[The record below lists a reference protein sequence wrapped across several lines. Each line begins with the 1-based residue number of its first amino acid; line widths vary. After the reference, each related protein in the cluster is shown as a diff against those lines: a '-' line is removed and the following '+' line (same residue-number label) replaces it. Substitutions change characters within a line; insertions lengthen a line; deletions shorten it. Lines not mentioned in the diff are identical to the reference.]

1 MQYLDKFLLPR
12 NEEILLHDLCSFNN
26 VSNAYPFNIFEEKGL
41 KELDFERVTI
51 FYGGNGSGKT
61 TLLNVIAEKL
71 KLNRLSPFNKSE
83 LFSSYVDCC
92 EYKTCTEEWGS
103 KTVPSNSRIITSDD
117 VFEYMLAVRDNNEYL
132 EDKKEKVT
140 QDWIQKRYGETIVF
154 NSMQDYEDVRT
165 QLLAR
170 KKSVSQK
177 KYVKRAVE
185 PLSRLR
191 SNGETALMFF
201 KERLENDTLYC
212 LDEPENSLSPKM
224 QLELVKLLE
233 ELARYCDCQF
243 IIATH
248 SPFLLAIN
256 NAKIY
261 DLDSNPVDI
270 KKWWELDNTKTYFNF
285 FNEHKHLF
293 QSKD

>member
-1 MQYLDKFLLPR
+1 MLYLEKFILPKR
-12 NEEILLHDLCSFNN
+12 EDVALHYLCVEGDVANG
-26 VSNAYPFNIFEEKGL
+26 YPFCLFEEKNL

-71 KLNRLSPFNKSE
+71 KLKRLSPFNTSE
-83 LFSSYVDCC
+83 LFNNYVDMC
-92 EYKTCTEEWGS
+92 EYKTCIEEWGR

-117 VFEYMLAVRDNNEYL
+117 VFEYMLSVRDNNEYIQ
-132 EDKKEKVT
+132 EKRSNVA
-140 QDWIQKRYGETIVF
+140 QDWVQQRYGETIKF
-154 NSMQDYEDVRT
+154 NSMEDYEDVRI

-170 KKSVSQK
+170 KKSVSRK
-177 KYVKRAVE
+177 KYLNRAVE
-185 PLSRLR
+185 PQTRLH

-233 ELARYCDCQF
+233 ELARFCDCQF

-261 DLDSNPVDI
+261 DLDSNPVYI
-270 KKWWELDNTKTYFNF
+270 KKWWELENTNIYFNF
-285 FNEHKHLF
+285 FNEHRHLF
-293 QSKD
+293 EKND